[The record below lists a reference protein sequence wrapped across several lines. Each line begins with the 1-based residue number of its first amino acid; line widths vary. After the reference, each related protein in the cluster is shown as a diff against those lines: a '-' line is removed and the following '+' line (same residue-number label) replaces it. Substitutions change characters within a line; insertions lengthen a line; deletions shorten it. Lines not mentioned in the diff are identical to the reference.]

1 MRRAW
6 SICIISCLVLTGCT
20 GLKNIQDLTYIV
32 AIGLDYNE
40 ETKEYTAYLQGL
52 NFASVAKQEGGKPI
66 EPIPIFVAS
75 AKGET
80 LNLAVSNL
88 YKMSEPPLF
97 FGHVKSLILSQAIVE
112 NKFNEV
118 IEEIGRNRSLRPTL
132 RIITTSEDMQDLL
145 NIKALFNYPAV
156 YTVLYKKNQY
166 ELAQNEI
173 RPTMLMF
180 FLREFHEPMGM
191 AKIPTVSIDKESW
204 KADGPYPIIYFS
216 GYSVFQQQKYI
227 QTIPF
232 KDAVYIN
239 WLREKHVAMNQKV
252 ELDGSLIAVLKL
264 STPKVQVNYEDNLS
278 APVFSLNISVEA
290 DLLEKLKEVPIK
302 KVKEIIQKD
311 IETKV
316 RELYVN
322 GIEKRIDVL
331 NLGEKWYRAN
341 PKKYKELETTNR
353 FYLEKNSLK
362 NVKVSVKILHYNG
375 YKYEKRVHE
384 DFE

>member
-1 MRRAW
+1 MLRSW
-6 SICIISCLVLTGCT
+6 FICIIVCLLLTSCSGI
-20 GLKNIQDLTYIV
+20 KNIQDLTYIV
-32 AIGLDYNE
+32 AIGLDYNV
-40 ETKEYTAYLQGL
+40 ETQEYTAYLQGL
-52 NFASVAKQEGGKPI
+52 NFAGVAKQEGGKPT

-80 LNLAVSNL
+80 LNLAVRNL
-88 YKMSEPPLF
+88 YKLAEPPLF
-97 FGHVKSLILSQAIVE
+97 FGHVKSLILTQAIVE

-145 NIKALFNYPAV
+145 NVKALFNYPAV

-166 ELAQNEI
+166 ELSRDEI

-191 AKIPTVSIDKESW
+191 SKIPTVSIDKETW
-204 KADGPYPIIYFS
+204 KADEPYPILYFS
-216 GYSVFQQQKYI
+216 GYSVFQHQKYI

-239 WLREKHVAMNQKV
+239 WLREKHVALNQKV
-252 ELDGSLIAVLKL
+252 EEDGQLIAVLKL
-264 STPKVQVNYEDNLS
+264 STPKVQVMYEDNLS

-302 KVKEIIQKD
+302 KVKEILQKD
-311 IETKV
+311 VESKV
-316 RELYVN
+316 TELYVN
-322 GIEKRIDVL
+322 GVEKRLDVL
-331 NLGEKWYRAN
+331 NLGERWYRAN
-341 PKKYKELETTNR
+341 PKKYQEIKTSNR
-353 FYLEKNSLK
+353 FYLDKNSLK
-362 NVKVSVKILHYNG
+362 DVKVSVKILHYNS

-384 DFE
+384 DME

>member
-1 MRRAW
+1 MMKSW
-6 SICIISCLVLTGCT
+6 FICIVSCLLLTSCS

-32 AIGLDYNE
+32 AIGLDYDKE
-40 ETKEYTAYLQGL
+40 SKEYTAYLQGL
-52 NFASVAKQEGGKPI
+52 SFANVGKQEGGKPS
-66 EPIPIFVAS
+66 EPVPIFVAS

-97 FGHVKSLILSQAIVE
+97 FGHVKTLILTQAIVE

-118 IEEIGRNRSLRPTL
+118 MKEIGRNRSLRPTL
-132 RIITTSEDMQDLL
+132 RIITTSEDMQDIL
-145 NIKALFNYPAV
+145 NVKALFNYPAV

-173 RPTMLMF
+173 KPTMLMF

-204 KADGPYPIIYFS
+204 KADGPYPILYFD

-227 QTIPF
+227 QNLPF

-252 ELDGSLIAVLKL
+252 ELDGSLIAVVKL

-278 APVFSLNISVEA
+278 APVFSLNVSVEA

-316 RELYVN
+316 RELYVS
-322 GIEKRIDVL
+322 GVEKRIDVL

>member
-1 MRRAW
+1 MTKSW
-6 SICIISCLVLTGCT
+6 FICIISCLLLTSCS
-20 GLKNIQDLTYIV
+20 GLKNIQDLTYII
-32 AIGLDYNE
+32 AIGLDYDKE
-40 ETKEYTAYLQGL
+40 SKEYTAYLQGL
-52 NFASVAKQEGGKPI
+52 SFANVGKQEGGKPS
-66 EPIPIFVAS
+66 EPVPIFVAS

-97 FGHVKSLILSQAIVE
+97 FGHVKTLILTQAIVE

-118 IEEIGRNRSLRPTL
+118 MKEIGRNRSLRPTL
-132 RIITTSEDMQDLL
+132 RIITTSEDMQALL
-145 NIKALFNYPAV
+145 NVKALFNYPAV

-173 RPTMLMF
+173 KPTMLMF

-204 KADGPYPIIYFS
+204 KADEPYPILYFD

-227 QTIPF
+227 QNLLF

-239 WLREKHVAMNQKV
+239 WLREKHVALNQKV
-252 ELDGSLIAVLKL
+252 EEDGNLIAVLKL
-264 STPKVQVNYEDNLS
+264 STPKVQVQYEDNLS

-311 IETKV
+311 IESKV

-322 GIEKRIDVL
+322 GVEKRLDVL
-331 NLGEKWYRAN
+331 NLGERWYRAN
-341 PKKYKELETTNR
+341 PKKYQELKTTKR

-362 NVKVSVKILHYNG
+362 NVKVTVKILHYNG

>member
-1 MRRAW
+1 MMKRW
-6 SICIISCLVLTGCT
+6 FICIISCLLLTSCSGV
-20 GLKNIQDLTYIV
+20 KNIQDLTYIV
-32 AIGLDYNE
+32 AIGLDYDKE
-40 ETKEYTAYLQGL
+40 SKEYTAYLQGL
-52 NFASVAKQEGGKPI
+52 SFANVGKQEGGKPS
-66 EPIPIFVAS
+66 EPVPIFVAS

-97 FGHVKSLILSQAIVE
+97 FGHVKTLILTQAIVE

-118 IEEIGRNRSLRPTL
+118 IKEIGRNRSLRPTL
-132 RIITTSEDMQDLL
+132 RIITTSEDMQALL
-145 NIKALFNYPAV
+145 NVKALFNYPAV

-173 RPTMLMF
+173 KPTNLMF

-204 KADGPYPIIYFS
+204 KADEPYPILYFD

-227 QTIPF
+227 QNLPF

-239 WLREKHVAMNQKV
+239 WLREKHVALNQKV
-252 ELDGSLIAVLKL
+252 EEDGNLIAVLKL
-264 STPKVQVNYEDNLS
+264 STPKVQVRYEDHLS
-278 APVFSLNISVEA
+278 APVFSLNLSVEA

-316 RELYVN
+316 REHYVN
-322 GIEKRIDVL
+322 GVEKRLDVL
-331 NLGEKWYRAN
+331 NLGERWYRAN
-341 PKKYKELETTNR
+341 PKKYQELKTTKR
-353 FYLEKNSLK
+353 FYLEKTSLK
-362 NVKVSVKILHYNG
+362 NINVSVKILHYNG

>member
-1 MRRAW
+1 MKRSW
-6 SICIISCLVLTGCT
+6 FICIIGCLLLTSCS

-52 NFASVAKQEGGKPI
+52 NFASVAKQEGGKPT

-97 FGHVKSLILSQAIVE
+97 FGHVKTLILTQAIVE

-118 IEEIGRNRSLRPTL
+118 IKEIGRNRSLRPTL
-132 RIITTSEDMQDLL
+132 RIISTSEDMQDLL
-145 NIKALFNYPAV
+145 NVKALFNYPAV

-166 ELAQNEI
+166 EIAQDEI

-204 KADGPYPIIYFS
+204 KADEPYPILYFS

-227 QTIPF
+227 QTFPF
-232 KDAVYIN
+232 KDAVYLN
-239 WLREKHVAMNQKV
+239 WLREKHVALNQKV
-252 ELDGSLIAVLKL
+252 EEDGQLIAVLKL
-264 STPKVQVNYEDNLS
+264 STPKVQVLYEDNLS

-302 KVKEIIQKD
+302 KVKDIIQKD
-311 IETKV
+311 VESKV
-316 RELYVN
+316 TELYLN
-322 GIEKRIDVL
+322 GVEKRLDVL
-331 NLGEKWYRAN
+331 NVGERWYRAN
-341 PKKYKELETTNR
+341 PKKYQEIKTSNR
-353 FYLEKNSLK
+353 FYLDKNSLK
-362 NVKVSVKILHYNG
+362 DVKVSVRILHYNS
-375 YKYEKRVHE
+375 YKYENE
-384 DFE
+384 E

>member
-1 MRRAW
+1 MMKSW
-6 SICIISCLVLTGCT
+6 FICIISCLLLTSCS

-32 AIGLDYNE
+32 AIGLDYDKE
-40 ETKEYTAYLQGL
+40 SKEYTAYLQGL
-52 NFASVAKQEGGKPI
+52 SFANVGKQEGGKPS
-66 EPIPIFVAS
+66 EPVPIFVAS

-97 FGHVKSLILSQAIVE
+97 FGHVKTLILTQAIVE

-118 IEEIGRNRSLRPTL
+118 MKEIGRNRSLRPTL
-132 RIITTSEDMQDLL
+132 RIITTSEDMQALL
-145 NIKALFNYPAV
+145 NVKALFNYPAV

-173 RPTMLMF
+173 KPTMLMF
-180 FLREFHEPMGM
+180 FLRDFHEPMGM

-204 KADGPYPIIYFS
+204 KADEPYPILYFD

-227 QTIPF
+227 QNLPF

-239 WLREKHVAMNQKV
+239 WLREKHVALNQKV
-252 ELDGSLIAVLKL
+252 EEDGNLIAVLKL
-264 STPKVQVNYEDNLS
+264 STPKVQVIYEDDLS
-278 APVFSLNISVEA
+278 APVFSLNLSVEA

-311 IETKV
+311 VETKV

-322 GIEKRIDVL
+322 GVEKRLDVL
-331 NLGEKWYRAN
+331 NVGERWYRAN
-341 PKKYKELETTNR
+341 PKKYQELKTTKR